1 MDEPIEAYNSDSG
14 DGDFQMEDMSD
25 DAGAGRTGHADD
37 DAATTMG
44 WIQWFCSLEGHEYM
58 VEVDNDYIRDPF
70 NLYGL
75 QAQMTNLSK
84 EKFKQCI
91 KMILSPQSPNEE
103 DLADE

>member
-25 DAGAGRTGHADD
+25 DGAGGGHE
-37 DAATTMG
+37 AAGTMG

-58 VEVDNDYIRDPF
+58 VEVDEAYIRDPF

-75 QAQMTNLSK
+75 
-84 EKFKQCI
+84 
-91 KMILSPQSPNEE
+91 
-103 DLADE
+103 

>member
-25 DAGAGRTGHADD
+25 EAAGGRQGNNDNEETT
-37 DAATTMG
+37 TTMG

-58 VEVDNDYIRDPF
+58 VEVDDAYIRDPF

-75 QAQMTNLSK
+75 
-84 EKFKQCI
+84 
-91 KMILSPQSPNEE
+91 
-103 DLADE
+103 

>member
-1 MDEPIEAYNSDSG
+1 
-14 DGDFQMEDMSD
+14 MEDMSD
-25 DAGAGRTGHADD
+25 DAAGGRQGLADED
-37 DAATTMG
+37 TATNMG
-44 WIQWFCSLEGHEYM
+44 WFQWFCSLEGHEYM

-103 DLADE
+103 DLADEQFLELN